1 MAPASGANR
10 YVRLDYCLPDND
22 YTDNATQNLYYK
34 AYAYRCKPLKKQGYL
49 SIDGEKYPF
58 GEFHVEC
65 HQGLGTMMSCY
76 GHYVTEDNAALKPPP
91 AKVPR

>member
-1 MAPASGANR
+1 M
-10 YVRLDYCLPDND
+10 YVAKR
-22 YTDNATQNLYYK
+22 TTQNLYYK
-34 AYAYRCKPLKKQGYL
+34 AYAYRCKPLKKRGYL

-76 GHYVTEDNAALKPPP
+76 GHYVTGDNLALKPPP
-91 AKVPR
+91 PSK